1 MFSDLAGFEHE
12 IWKFWVVQFRNSLY
26 IACENKTKTIPTD
39 FDTYQMDIGL
49 RNFQQLHQGHPKS
62 PFFHQKLSRSWQNN
76 FRSFPSLLGQ
86 EMSPTREALLLTPK
100 FNEQSTKKSTAPSI
114 TQNCWSFKKHFGI
127 PVDLFYSFSERT
139 LASEIFSW
147 EIEEKNECSAQ
158 ENCDNWNHMQT
169 LNNNSFIRTGSR
181 NSLKYFLL

>member
-1 MFSDLAGFEHE
+1 
-12 IWKFWVVQFRNSLY
+12 
-26 IACENKTKTIPTD
+26 
-39 FDTYQMDIGL
+39 MDIGL

-114 TQNCWSFKKHFGI
+114 TQNCWSFEKHFGI
-127 PVDLFYSFSERT
+127 PVDLFYSFSWENFGIWDLFMRNWKKKWM
-139 LASEIFSW
+139 LARKLWQLKPYANFE
-147 EIEEKNECSAQ
+147 Q
-158 ENCDNWNHMQT
+158 
-169 LNNNSFIRTGSR
+169 SFIHKNR
-181 NSLKYFLL
+181 K